1 MAEKESMKRKFQR
14 WLKNFQILKH
24 PFALVFYV
32 IMWIYVLS
40 LIIPTL
46 WLLITTF
53 KSPLDFELNPFGSP
67 KRWMFENY
75 ANVFSKM
82 YIAKTDSTY
91 GMIKVYVPEL
101 MFNGLAYS
109 ICNVLAGLFMQM
121 LVAYGV
127 SKYQSKV
134 GSFLQAFAIVT
145 MILPLVGSTSATL
158 VWYKRL
164 NIYNNFL
171 GIIVAH
177 AGWGGSTFLL
187 FCGVFKGISTDYRD
201 AALVDGAGHFRV
213 FVTIMIPM
221 VKTSFIALFILG
233 FIGSWNDYMTPL
245 MFLPSMPTIAY
256 GLFNFRNSTDSLVS
270 QIPMQMTGCVIVMVP
285 IIILFVC
292 FRNKIMG
299 NLAIG
304 GLKG

>member
-1 MAEKESMKRKFQR
+1 MTKIDAVKI
-14 WLKNFQILKH
+14 KNGRLRNFRVLKH
-24 PFALVFYV
+24 PFVLSFYI

-40 LIIPTL
+40 LIIPTV

-53 KSPLDFELNPFGSP
+53 KSSLDFELNPFGLP
-67 KRWMFENY
+67 KKLMFENY
-75 ANVFSKM
+75 SNVFSKM
-82 YIAKTDSTY
+82 YIPKTSASY

-101 MFNGLAYS
+101 MFNGLLYS
-109 ICNVLAGLFMQM
+109 VSNVFSGLFMQM
-121 LVAYGV
+121 IVAYGV
-127 SKYQSKV
+127 SKYKSKV

-158 VWYKRL
+158 LYYKNL
-164 NIYNNFL
+164 HIYNNFL

-187 FCGVFKGISTDYRD
+187 FCGVFKGVSNDYRD
-201 AALVDGAGHFRV
+201 AAFVDGAGHFRILI
-213 FVTIMIPM
+213 TIMIPM
-221 VKTSFIALFILG
+221 IKTSIFALFILG

-270 QIPMQMTGCVIVMVP
+270 QIPMQMTGCIIVMIP
-285 IIILFVC
+285 IIILFLV